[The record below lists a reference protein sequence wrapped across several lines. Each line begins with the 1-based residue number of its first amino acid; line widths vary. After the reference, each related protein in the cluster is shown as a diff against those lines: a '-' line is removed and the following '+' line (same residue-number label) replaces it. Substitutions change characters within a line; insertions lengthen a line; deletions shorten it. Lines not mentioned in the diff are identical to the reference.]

1 MSENKASISTTYA
14 APGALAN
21 DMTLLLNKI
30 QRRLGLGVLE
40 PRLPEFLQ
48 KPHWAEV
55 VQEDTLVTFSRYFPN
70 KFRLIVSDDTVDK
83 KKEGNRVWYYIKD
96 EILCGNKLL
105 GVRDIDWTDSSANNN
120 SMTNGSIGTYYYP
133 VGMAC
138 PEATFNDILG
148 LQMYADFSSLY
159 NRGILIEFEYP
170 NRFCLKGLA
179 NTNYDL
185 SSFVVDLLVQHSSL
199 STISPTMMEVF
210 EKLATSDVA
219 IFLYNELRYFDNLET
234 IYMNIDLKLDVL
246 QDYAQKRDQVV
257 EELQNSYVSASNWNQ
272 PMIMTV

>member
-1 MSENKASISTTYA
+1 MADNHASISTTYA
-14 APGALAN
+14 APGTLAN

-40 PRLPEFLQ
+40 PRLPEPLQ
-48 KPHWAEV
+48 KPHWADV
-55 VQEDTLVTFSRYFPN
+55 VMEDSIVSFSRYFPN
-70 KFRLIVSDDTVDK
+70 KFRLIVNEDTVDK
-83 KKEGNRVWYYIKD
+83 KMEGNKVWYYVKD

-105 GVRDIDWTDSSANNN
+105 GVRDIDWTDTSANNN

-133 VGMAC
+133 VGIAC

-185 SSFVVDLLVQHSSL
+185 SNFVVDLLVQHSSL
-199 STISPTMMEVF
+199 STISPTMMETF
-210 EKLATSDVA
+210 ENLATCDVA
-219 IFLYNELRYFDNLET
+219 AFLYNELKYFDNLET
-234 IYMNIDLKLDVL
+234 IYVNIDLKLETL
-246 QDYAQKRDQVV
+246 QDWANKRENVI
-257 EELQNSYVSASNWNQ
+257 EELKNSYVSAANWNQ

>member
-1 MSENKASISTTYA
+1 MSENHASLPTNYA
-14 APGALAN
+14 APGTLSN
-21 DMTLLLNKI
+21 DMSRLLNKI
-30 QRRLGLGVLE
+30 QRRLGLAVLE

-48 KPHWAEV
+48 KDHWAEV
-55 VQEDTLVTFSRYFPN
+55 IKEDSLVTFSRYFPN
-70 KFRLIVSDDTVDK
+70 KFRLIVNDDTVDK
-83 KKEGNRVWYYIKD
+83 KIEGNRVWYYVKD

-105 GVRDIDWTDSSANNN
+105 GVRDIDWTDTSANNN

-170 NRFCLKGLA
+170 NRFSLKGLA

-185 SSFVVDLLVQHSSL
+185 SSFVVDLLIEHSSL

-210 EKLATSDVA
+210 ERLATCDVA
-219 IFLYNELRYFDNLET
+219 TFLYNELRYYDNLET

-246 QDYAQKRDQVV
+246 QDYSQKRDQVV
-257 EELQNSYVSASNWNQ
+257 EELHNSYVSASNWNQ

>member
-1 MSENKASISTTYA
+1 MADNHVSVSTTYA
-14 APGALAN
+14 APGTLAN

-40 PRLPEFLQ
+40 PRLPEPLQ
-48 KPHWAEV
+48 KPHWADV
-55 VQEDTLVTFSRYFPN
+55 VMEDSIVSFSRYFPN
-70 KFRLIVSDDTVDK
+70 KFRLIVNDDTVDK

-105 GVRDIDWTDSSANNN
+105 GVRDIDWTDTSANNN

-138 PEATFNDILG
+138 PEATFSDILG

-170 NRFCLKGLA
+170 NRFSLKGLA

-199 STISPTMMEVF
+199 STISPTMMETF
-210 EKLATSDVA
+210 ENLATCDVA
-219 IFLYNELRYFDNLET
+219 SFLYNELKYFDNLET
-234 IYMNIDLKLDVL
+234 IYVNIDLKLETL
-246 QDYAQKRDQVV
+246 QDWANKRDNVM
-257 EELQNSYVSASNWNQ
+257 EEIKNAYVSAANWNQ